1 MRMEAKVEP
10 ILENVL
16 FYQVLMMQIDGTGLA
31 VSILPILKLSYIKL
45 KLIFSSYIQQEN
57 HISQQVS

>member
-1 MRMEAKVEP
+1 
-10 ILENVL
+10 
-16 FYQVLMMQIDGTGLA
+16 MQIDGIRLA